1 MLVTEPMAEVLATGP
16 AEAEQTAWE
25 AGTSRAA
32 VAETGRLSEEVRE
45 APRVT
50 ADRVH
55 ELAAAAVRR
64 AWGLEEEVVVVAVE
78 GAGEGKRGLGSG
90 K

>member
-1 MLVTEPMAEVLATGP
+1 MLITELMVEVLATGP
-16 AEAEQTAWE
+16 PEAEQIAWE

-32 VAETGRLSEEVRE
+32 VAETGMLSEEVPE

-50 ADRVH
+50 TDRVH
-55 ELAAAAVRR
+55 ELAVVAVPR
-64 AWGLEEEVVVVAVE
+64 AWGLEEEVVVAVE
-78 GAGEGKRGLGSG
+78 GAGEGKRRLGSG